1 MNIDLNLNHAI
12 PDTEGKE
19 ARIGVVGAGF
29 IVRDVQL
36 VAYRQASFNVAAI
49 VSRSYQ
55 VAQEVAAV
63 RGIPKVYETVEEL
76 VADPAIS
83 ILDIAI
89 PPDKQLGVVKAAVN
103 HADHIKGILCQKPLA
118 TNYDEAR
125 EIVRLC
131 DGAGITLAVNQNMRF
146 DQSIRALKTVLER
159 GYLGDPVLATIEMR
173 AVPHWQSWLKDYGR
187 LTLLN
192 MSIHH
197 LDCFRYLFGDPQS
210 VFVSSR
216 HDPRTKFAHRDGICL
231 YILEYANGFR
241 ATGWDDVWAGPL
253 TGGAVSDHY
262 IRWRVEGVDGFA
274 HGTIGWPSY
283 PNRQPS
289 TIDFTT
295 KRFPGHIF
303 SPRWKEVWFPDAFA
317 GTMGQLLTSVAQGT
331 QPTIS
336 GHDNLRTMALIE
348 ACYRSIDQHRP
359 TEVSQIDREF
369 QAKHETS
376 DD

>member
-19 ARIGVVGAGF
+19 ARIGVIGAGF

-49 VSRSYQ
+49 ASRSYE

-76 VADPAIS
+76 LADRTIS

-89 PPDKQLGVVKAAVN
+89 PPDKQLGVVKAAVH

-118 TNYDEAR
+118 TNYAEACQ
-125 EIVRLC
+125 ILRLC
-131 DGAGITLAVNQNMRF
+131 DDAGITLAVNQNMRF

-159 GYLGDPVLATIEMR
+159 GYLGDLVLATIEMR
-173 AVPHWQSWLKDYGR
+173 AVPHWQSWLKNYGR

-197 LDCFRYLFGDPQS
+197 LDCFRYLFGDPQA
-210 VFVSSR
+210 VFLSTR
-216 HDPRTKFAHRDGICL
+216 QDPRTKFPHRDGICL
-231 YILEYANGFR
+231 YVLEYANGFR

-253 TGGAVSDHY
+253 TEGAVSDHY
-262 IRWRVEGVDGFA
+262 IRWRVEGVEGIA
-274 HGTIGWPSY
+274 QGTIGWPSY

-295 KRFPGHIF
+295 KRFPNHVF
-303 SPRWKEVWFPDAFA
+303 SPRWNEVWFPDAFA
-317 GTMGQLLTSVAQGT
+317 GTMGQLLTSVAQGL
-331 QPTIS
+331 QPAIS

-348 ACYRSIDQHRP
+348 ACYRSINERGL
-359 TEVSQIDREF
+359 TELSQIDREF
-369 QAKHETS
+369 QDVYETS
-376 DD
+376 SS